1 MTWRCPFCAHHKR
14 WFLRDGRWRC
24 ARCRRSG
31 RLPKRRSFVA
41 GLRSSR
47 KQLKKLVRYFVLGVP
62 AYRLRFEVSLS
73 QATIQRI
80 YRRIRQAIY
89 AAALEEMRR
98 EPLAGVVEADEALFG
113 GARHG
118 KRGWGAAGK
127 VMVFGIYQR
136 NGKVFTF
143 PVASRGRTTLLPL
156 LSHHTRV
163 GSLYYTDD
171 WCAYASLSVTGQHVV
186 VTKDKGV
193 PKGRDHLNGI
203 EGFWSYAKHWLYQ
216 YRGVP
221 RAYFHLYLK
230 EVEFRFNHRDE
241 NLVPLVMRLLR
252 RCTR

>member
-1 MTWRCPFCAHHKR
+1 MS
-14 WFLRDGRWRC
+14 DGRWRC
-24 ARCRRSG
+24 ASCRKSR
-31 RLPKRRSFVA
+31 RLPKRPTFTA

-73 QATIQRI
+73 QPTIQRL
-80 YRRIRQAIY
+80 YRRIREAIY
-89 AAALEEMRR
+89 SAALEEMRR
-98 EPLAGVVEADEALFG
+98 EPLRGRLEADEALFG
-113 GARHG
+113 GSRHG

-136 NGKVFTF
+136 DGKVFTF
-143 PVASRGRTTLLPL
+143 PIASRGHGTLLPL
-156 LSHHTRV
+156 LRQHTRV

-171 WCAYASLSVTGQHVV
+171 WCAYASLSVAGQHVV

-203 EGFWSYAKHWLYQ
+203 EGFWSYAKHWLYM

-221 RAYFHLYLK
+221 RAYFHLYVK
-230 EVEFRFNHRDE
+230 EMEFRFNHRDE
-241 NLVPLVMRLLR
+241 NLVPIVMRLLR
-252 RCTR
+252 RGTR

>member
-1 MTWRCPFCAHHKR
+1 MSDR
-14 WFLRDGRWRC
+14 RWRC
-24 ARCRRSG
+24 AGCRKSR
-31 RLPKRRSFVA
+31 RLPKPPTFAA

-73 QATIQRI
+73 QPTIQRL
-80 YRRIRQAIY
+80 YRRIREAIY
-89 AAALEEMRR
+89 AAALEEMGRQ
-98 EPLAGVVEADEALFG
+98 PLEGRLEADEALFG
-113 GARHG
+113 GSRHG

-127 VMVFGIYQR
+127 VMVFGIYER
-136 NGKVFTF
+136 NGKVYSF
-143 PVASRGRTTLLPL
+143 PVESRGHGTLLPQL
-156 LSHHTRV
+156 RQHTRV

-241 NLVPLVMRLLR
+241 NLVPVVMRLLR
-252 RCTR
+252 RGTR